1 MKNETVESAV
11 EVGALVIYDNV
22 RAGKCAKE
30 LCDRLQK
37 HLGSECELNLNV
49 GNLAALQIPDLARTA
64 AEASTR
70 PCLLILAVN
79 GNESLPS
86 FARNWISQYVGKTH
100 GAGSAIVALF
110 HGIIRMGLVFAPAY
124 DDLKQIAGKAGVDFF
139 PGVLELADSDFA
151 DCMNEIH
158 ERACMRPAVLDA
170 ILNLHLVPDPKS
182 P

>member
-11 EVGALVIYDNV
+11 EVGVLVVYDNV

-37 HLGSECELNLNV
+37 YLGSECELNIHV
-49 GNLAALQIPDLARTA
+49 ENLAALRIPDPAQTA
-64 AEASTR
+64 AETSTR
-70 PCLLILAVN
+70 PGLLILAVN

-86 FARNWISQYVGKTH
+86 VARNWISQYAGKTH
-100 GAGSAIVALF
+100 VAGCAIIALF

-124 DDLKQIAGKAGVDFF
+124 DDLKRIAGKAGADFF
-139 PGVLELADSDFA
+139 SGVLELTDSDFA

-158 ERACMRPAVLDA
+158 ERARMRPAVSDE
-170 ILNLHLVPDPKS
+170 ILNLHLISDPKS